1 MQSSFFEDM
10 VAEVLA
16 LTGEDSSVKVRRVLR
31 NSCMLSSDV
40 SAAYDPLYPEVFE
53 KKNTAYFG
61 RGLVLNTQEAVE
73 RMEQVMLTQSMLRK

>member
-1 MQSSFFEDM
+1 M

-16 LTGEDSSVKVRRVLR
+16 LTGEDSPVKVRRVLR

-53 KKNTAYFG
+53 KKSIFRERTC
-61 RGLVLNTQEAVE
+61 VE
-73 RMEQVMLTQSMLRK
+73 